1 MTNLE
6 FTTLQN
12 IETFMSTQA
21 MWSAIAMLGI
31 KPTWDPMHY
40 KWHFNY
46 EHINGEGD
54 TIFDAAWD
62 FCEKL
67 F

>member
-1 MTNLE
+1 MTHLE

-12 IETFMSTQA
+12 IECFMSTQA
-21 MWSAIAMLGI
+21 MWSAIAMLGV
-31 KPTWDPMHY
+31 KPTWDDMKK
-40 KWHFNY
+40 KWRLNY
-46 EHINGEGD
+46 ELIHGEGD

-62 FCEKL
+62 FYGKL